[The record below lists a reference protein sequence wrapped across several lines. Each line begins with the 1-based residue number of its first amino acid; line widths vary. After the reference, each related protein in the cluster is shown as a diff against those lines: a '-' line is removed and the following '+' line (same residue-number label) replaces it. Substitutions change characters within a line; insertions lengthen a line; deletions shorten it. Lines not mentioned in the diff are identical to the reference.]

1 VKANFDTKLQLLLTL
16 VLSLPL
22 RTGAAAPPPADTAL
36 SRYAGTWSVTRAS
49 GTAGSKP
56 EELRNQCTTLGKY
69 FACEQSV
76 NGSVTGLLLII
87 PASQSGTYNTQT
99 VLPDGRATGKGELVI
114 SGNQWVF
121 SSIWNSGGKT
131 MRYRTTNTFS
141 DNDHIHFQQEE
152 SSDGTH
158 WQVTGSGNDVRIA
171 GSKR

>member
-1 VKANFDTKLQLLLTL
+1 MKANFDLKLPPLLTL
-16 VLSLPL
+16 VLLLPL
-22 RTGAAAPPPADTAL
+22 GMGAAPSPADPAL
-36 SRYAGTWSVTRAS
+36 SLYGGNWTVTRS
-49 GTAGSKP
+49 GAGSKP
-56 EELRNQCTTLGKY
+56 EQLHNQCSSVGKY

-76 NGSVTGLLLII
+76 NGNVTGLLLII
-87 PASQSGTYNTQT
+87 PASASGHYNTQT

-141 DNDHIHFQQEE
+141 DKNHIHFQQEE

-158 WQVTGSGNDVRIA
+158 WQVTGSGDDVRVA
-171 GSKR
+171 GAKR

>member
-1 VKANFDTKLQLLLTL
+1 VKANFDFKIHSIFTLILL
-16 VLSLPL
+16 VPW
-22 RTGAAAPPPADTAL
+22 RTGAAPASPDADL
-36 SRYAGTWSVTRAS
+36 SLYAGSWTVTRS
-49 GTAGSKP
+49 GGGAASKP
-56 EELRNQCTTLGKY
+56 EDLRNQCTSVGKY

-87 PASQSGTYNTQT
+87 PTSRPGNYNTQT

-141 DNDHIHFQQEE
+141 DKNHIHFQQEE

-158 WQVTGSGNDVRIA
+158 WQVTGSGDDVRPA
-171 GSKR
+171 GAKR